1 MKTASRRFWSE
12 WRECSFREPGL
23 VIPLLN
29 ENRLATVL
37 VGVARFEL
45 AALRSRTVR
54 ATKLRYTPIL
64 LSNCLQRHFESA
76 FTLCLVAR
84 TRSPKVLPHHTFCVP
99 TAFSRGRAL
108 RGGLHCNPN
117 CATPRFCYVIVSDDT
132 VQVLLPAGGY
142 ASTRADI
149 ILSTFGIDVKGLS
162 HQQAPRGECGVFSR
176 PRKQIHSLP

>member
-1 MKTASRRFWSE
+1 MKTALWRFWSE
-12 WRECSFREPGL
+12 WRECSCREPGL
-23 VIPLLN
+23 VTPLLN
-29 ENRLATVL
+29 ENRLMAVL

-64 LSNCLQRHFESA
+64 LLNYLQRHFESA
-76 FTLCLVAR
+76 LTLCLVAR
-84 TRSPKVLPHHTFCVP
+84 TRSPKVLPRHTFCVP
-99 TAFSRGRAL
+99 TAFLRGRAL

-117 CATPRFCYVIVSDDT
+117 CATPRFCCQTVYNGT

-162 HQQAPRGECGVFSR
+162 HQQAPRDECGVFSR